1 MSWVERA
8 RERKKKISRKR
19 ETQRGRR
26 ASREDRGRE
35 EIEMEEREITELAN
49 MKIAWQ
55 WYARV
60 T

>member
-1 MSWVERA
+1 MKE
-8 RERKKKISRKR
+8 REREERKKISRKR

-26 ASREDRGRE
+26 ASRGEDRGRE

-49 MKIAWQ
+49 MKIAWR
-55 WYARV
+55 WYSRV

>member
-1 MSWVERA
+1 MRTRGEREE
-8 RERKKKISRKR
+8 RE
-19 ETQRGRR
+19 EEEGGGGN
-26 ASREDRGRE
+26 REDRRRE

-55 WYARV
+55 WYSHV